1 MILYLINSTICLIL
15 LLLVYHLILGNE
27 KMHHF
32 NRFFLLFSIIFSLTI
47 PLIPTG
53 VGGIL
58 LPWAESGQVYSSG
71 AIQSVTITGE
81 ESAVAAGN
89 DVSAV
94 FIPGF
99 LVQMGVL
106 LYGLITML
114 LFIRFIVKIDS
125 ILLKVKRNRRI
136 PYGKAEI
143 ILLKKKTIPYSFFN
157 YIFLSKQ
164 DYEDGK
170 IKKQVLIHE
179 YTHIRQ
185 KHTLDVLFIEV
196 LKILFWF
203 NPVFHFYKKAIQLNH
218 EFLAD
223 QVVVSRTGRVSD
235 YQSLLLN
242 SVRLQPQ
249 FMLASNFN
257 FSMTK
262 KRILMMTHKT
272 SDTRALFKKITII
285 PLLAGAALIFGCQI
299 TAQESESEE
308 WTENQIITIEIDDS
322 EIIKV
327 NSEEIHI
334 NHLDQQLAGF
344 TDWNEYIIELK
355 VHRDAYFGVIM
366 DVQRTLR
373 EKGSLRINYS
383 LSDAAP
389 LSKQEIQKPE
399 LDRIIEEFLHLAN
412 RYMQMSVDEYSLDE
426 LQKTYE
432 DVMKSYHAIDEKQ
445 QEVYSNGSE
454 MAPPLP
460 PVPPNPEQRLESG
473 ME

>member
-1 MILYLINSTICLIL
+1 MIL

-53 VGGIL
+53 GSGIL
-58 LPWAESGQVYSSG
+58 LPWTESGQVYSSG
-71 AIQSVTITGE
+71 AIQSDTITGE
-81 ESAVAAGN
+81 ESTVAEGN
-89 DVSAV
+89 NVSV
-94 FIPGF
+94 ISIPGF
-99 LVQMGVL
+99 LVQIGVL
-106 LYGLITML
+106 LYGFITML
-114 LFIRFIVKIDS
+114 LFIRLIVKIDS
-125 ILLKVKRNRRI
+125 ILLKVKRCRRI

-143 ILLKKKTIPYSFFN
+143 ILLKNQTIPYSFFN

-179 YTHIRQ
+179 YTHVRQ
-185 KHTLDVLFIEV
+185 KHTLDILFVEV
-196 LKILFWF
+196 LKIFFWF
-203 NPVFHFYKKAIQLNH
+203 NPVFHFYKKAMQLNH

-223 QVVVSRTGRVSD
+223 QAVVSRTGRVSA

-249 FMLASNFN
+249 FMLASNLN

-262 KRILMMTHKT
+262 RRILMMTHNT
-272 SDTRALFKKITII
+272 SDTRALLKKITII

-299 TAQESESEE
+299 TAQETESKEM
-308 WTENQIITIEIDDS
+308 TENQIITIEIDDS

-327 NSEEIHI
+327 NSKEIHI
-334 NHLDQQLAGF
+334 NDLDQQLAGF
-344 TDWNEYIIELK
+344 TDWHEYIIELK
-355 VHRDAYFGVIM
+355 VNRDAYFGVVM

-389 LSKQEIQKPE
+389 LSKQDIQKHE
-399 LDRIIEEFLHLAN
+399 LNRINEEFLQLAN
-412 RYMQMSVDEYSLDE
+412 RYMQMSVDEFSLDE

-432 DVMKSYHAIDEKQ
+432 DVMKSYHAFDEKQ
-445 QEVYSNGSE
+445 QEVYRNVSE
-454 MAPPLP
+454 IAPPLP
-460 PVPPNPEQRLESG
+460 PVPPNPEQRLKNG